1 MLRSFIALF
10 AVAQLTTSQPVYTQS
25 TTTPEGIIEMRTSA
39 QQLTC
44 PGKPDIW
51 LVGAVHVGS
60 KDYYSSLQT
69 LLDQQE
75 LVLYEGVKKANAPTK
90 PAKPENPKPQGKS
103 IYNALSDAIG
113 LEFQLNAIK
122 YDRPNW
128 KNCDLTWEELDKV
141 SKETGADTESSLGY
155 GQIKQLMDPN
165 SAQAKMFTNM
175 LETATP
181 GTKEAIKVMIV
192 RNVASGDMNLD
203 PKTEKVVIKARNQVV
218 IDSLAKTIAS
228 KKPPKSIAVFYGAK
242 HLADMETTLEKNYGY
257 KPGKQEWFK
266 AADADPNKVDA
277 TGQMLLDMVE
287 KQKKAKSGG
296 GKTSDKEGF

>member
-1 MLRSFIALF
+1 MMRSFLALF
-10 AVAQLTTSQPVYTQS
+10 AVAQLSTTSQPVYTQS
-25 TTTPEGIIEMRTSA
+25 TTTPDGLIEMRTSA

-60 KDYYSSLQT
+60 KDYYGSLQK

-75 LVLYEGVKKANAPTK
+75 VVLYEGVKKAKAPEK
-90 PAKPENPKPQGKS
+90 MEKADPKPQGKS

-128 KNCDLTWEELDKV
+128 KNCDLTWEELDKI

-165 SAQAKMFTNM
+165 SSQAKMFTNM

-218 IDSLAKTIAS
+218 IDSLAKTMTGP
-228 KKPPKSIAVFYGAK
+228 KPPKSIAVFYGAK
-242 HLADMETTLEKNYGY
+242 HLADMEMTLEKSYGY

-266 AADADPNKVDA
+266 AADADPTKVDA

-287 KQKKAKSGG
+287 KQKKTKAGG
-296 GKTSDKEGF
+296 GKG